1 MSIRAFAPADLP
13 VIVDIGNR
21 AWKEIKKMT
30 RDSLG
35 DRLADRFNPEGD
47 SVTKGR
53 EIESFAASTPEN
65 IFICEED
72 NRIVGFITFVLAPGG
87 VGVIGNNAVD
97 PECGLKGI
105 GQQMYRAVLEHFR
118 KNGMKTAR
126 VTTGLDYAHTPAR
139 RAYERAGFS
148 RKLESVTYY
157 LDLDEQA

>member
-87 VGVIGNNAVD
+87 IGVIGNNAVD

-118 KNGMKTAR
+118 KNGNAFPFAKAQPRHSSTKYLIA
-126 VTTGLDYAHTPAR
+126 LLSK
-139 RAYERAGFS
+139 FS
-148 RKLESVTYY
+148 QKRITLYP
-157 LDLDEQA
+157 